1 MTKEEKNLQNAMTEG
16 VIWKQLLLFFFPIV
30 LGTFF
35 QQLYNTADA
44 IIVGKFVGKEA
55 LAAVGGTTGT
65 LINLLVGFFVG
76 LSSGASVIISQF
88 FGARRPDDV
97 SRAVHT
103 TMALALASGA
113 ALTVLGIWSSRAV
126 LVMMGTP
133 EDVLG
138 HAVTY
143 INIYFL
149 GMIPS
154 LIYNIGSGILR
165 AVGDS
170 RRPLFFLISA
180 TMTNIVLDVVLVIG
194 LNMGV
199 AGAAAATV
207 LSQVVSAVLVMMTLC
222 RSPQVYRVQLKKI
235 RFYGDMLVRIV
246 RIGLP
251 AGLQSVMYSLS
262 NIIIQASVN
271 GFGTDVMAAYTA
283 YGKVDGMY
291 WMVINAFGVAI
302 TTFVGQNF
310 GARLY
315 DRMKK
320 SINVCLGIAAAVT
333 LLLSGV
339 LMVVAEPLLGLF
351 SDDAQVLE
359 IGLSIVRLIVPTYIT
374 YIFIEILS
382 GAMRGAGDSRNCM
395 YITLGSFVVFR
406 QVYLMIVYKLWGTII
421 PVVMGYP
428 AGWVVCSV
436 IFFFYYRSGRWK
448 KSAVF
453 GDDRQVCFCC
463 EIPHGGFHAHDVLG
477 SIGLAGDDVH
487 RADVD
492 IRYRRREQDMY
503 GFRKSNLDTHGAYR
517 LRIGDAGLCLYA
529 RCGARRCQQGHV
541 NDVLFHVYSSDI
553 NSS

>member
-1 MTKEEKNLQNAMTEG
+1 MAREKRVMQNAITEG

-88 FGARRPDDV
+88 YGAQRSEDV

-113 ALTVLGIWSSRAV
+113 ALTVLGICLSKNV
-126 LVMMGTP
+126 LIMMGTP
-133 EDVLG
+133 ADVLDY
-138 HAVTY
+138 AVTY

-170 RRPLFFLISA
+170 RRP

-194 LNMGV
+194 LNLGV

-222 RSPQVYRVQLKKI
+222 RTSQVYRLQLKKI

-320 SINVCLGIAAAVT
+320 SINVCLGISAAVT
-333 LLLSGV
+333 IALSAVLLAIAKPV
-339 LMVVAEPLLGLF
+339 LGLF
-351 SDDAQVLE
+351 SDDAQVIE
-359 IGLSIVRLIVPTYIT
+359 IGLSIVYLIVPTYIT

-382 GAMRGAGDSRNCM
+382 GAMRGAGDSLIPTIMTLTGVCLLRVFWVTVVVSAHHELKVLLM
-395 YITLGSFVVFR
+395 SYPITWIVTSAMFL
-406 QVYLMIVYKLWGTII
+406 VYY
-421 PVVMGYP
+421 
-428 AGWVVCSV
+428 
-436 IFFFYYRSGRWK
+436 
-448 KSAVF
+448 
-453 GDDRQVCFCC
+453 
-463 EIPHGGFHAHDVLG
+463 
-477 SIGLAGDDVH
+477 
-487 RADVD
+487 
-492 IRYRRREQDMY
+492 
-503 GFRKSNLDTHGAYR
+503 
-517 LRIGDAGLCLYA
+517 LRGKWLK
-529 RCGARRCQQGHV
+529 RCIALQ
-541 NDVLFHVYSSDI
+541 NAE
-553 NSS
+553 N